1 MSGFGVCG
9 LGFRVW
15 DSAEYCLHADA
26 GAQGYLDSCHC
37 QLQLVYA
44 KISLA
49 CMSVLVH
56 YDDLILADTITVRAG
71 AGFLV
76 YVVLVGRPCYE
87 QGQRTACKR
96 QSGLLVRNS
105 LITIMRKPYY
115 SILYAH
121 NIVTSIKFLND
132 NPVFNTLCP

>member
-1 MSGFGVCG
+1 M
-9 LGFRVW
+9 
-15 DSAEYCLHADA
+15 
-26 GAQGYLDSCHC
+26 
-37 QLQLVYA
+37 YA
-44 KISLA
+44 KVSLA
-49 CMSVLVH
+49 CMSVLVRNG
-56 YDDLILADTITVRAG
+56 DLILADIITVRAG

-76 YVVLVGRPCYE
+76 YVVQEGGPCYE
-87 QGQRTACKR
+87 QGRRTACKR

-132 NPVFNTLCP
+132 NPVLWVRTCSSFAESDPKP